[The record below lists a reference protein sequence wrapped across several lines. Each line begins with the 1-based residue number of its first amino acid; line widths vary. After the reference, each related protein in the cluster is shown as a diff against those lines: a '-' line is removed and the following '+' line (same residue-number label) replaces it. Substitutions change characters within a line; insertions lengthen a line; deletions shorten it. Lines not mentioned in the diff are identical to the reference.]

1 MTLAPMQTD
10 GLLTVSDKGIQVLPA
25 GRLLIRNI
33 CMVFDKYL
41 ATKTT
46 ATVFKSYLSRLMN
59 DDRII
64 ELEIKAAYQEDLLQ
78 ELNKIVGQQQQQ
90 IKRLEATCRLLNE
103 RIKSLSIEG
112 GSGENID
119 EVPPHY

>member
-1 MTLAPMQTD
+1 
-10 GLLTVSDKGIQVLPA
+10 
-25 GRLLIRNI
+25 
-33 CMVFDKYL
+33 
-41 ATKTT
+41 
-46 ATVFKSYLSRLMN
+46 MN

-90 IKRLEATCRLLNE
+90 IDRLKETCRLLNE
-103 RIKSLSIEG
+103 RINSLSIEG

>member
-1 MTLAPMQTD
+1 
-10 GLLTVSDKGIQVLPA
+10 
-25 GRLLIRNI
+25 
-33 CMVFDKYL
+33 
-41 ATKTT
+41 
-46 ATVFKSYLSRLMN
+46 MN

-90 IKRLEATCRLLNE
+90 IDRLEATCRMLNE
-103 RIKSLSIEG
+103 RIKSLSSEAG
-112 GSGENID
+112 GGESVE